1 MGRLII
7 LLGGN
12 QGNITETF
20 RRVVTKLNDKLG
32 SVTEISG
39 YYESEPWGFESKHNF
54 INQVVEIDCSMPATE
69 VIKTTQS
76 VEREFGRIKKSG
88 KGYSSRPIDI
98 DILFFDNLIVDST
111 ELIIPHPRLHER
123 MFTLLPLSEKWAGY
137 IHPVKNRTI
146 LQLLEKSEDKGWV
159 KRIQSQGEQ

>member
-39 YYESEPWGFESKHNF
+39 YYESEPWGFESEQNF
-54 INQVVEIDCSMPATE
+54 INQVVEIDCSISATE
-69 VIKTTQS
+69 VIKATQS
-76 VEREFGRIKKSG
+76 IEREFGREKKSG
-88 KGYSSRPIDI
+88 KGYTSRPIDI
-98 DILFFDNLIVDST
+98 DILFFDNLIVDSP
-111 ELIIPHPRLHER
+111 ELTIPHPRLHKR
-123 MFTLLPLSEKWAGY
+123 RFTLLPLAEKWADFV
-137 IHPVKNRTI
+137 HPVKNKTV
-146 LQLLEKSEDKGWV
+146 LQLLDECSDEGWV
-159 KRIQSQGEQ
+159 VRVNDEIG

>member
-39 YYESEPWGFESKHNF
+39 YYESEPWGFESEQNF
-54 INQVVEIDCSMPATE
+54 INQVVEIDCSISATE
-69 VIKTTQS
+69 VIKATQS
-76 VEREFGRIKKSG
+76 IEREFGREKKSG
-88 KGYSSRPIDI
+88 KGYTSRPIDI
-98 DILFFDNLIVDST
+98 DILFFDNFIVDSP
-111 ELIIPHPRLHER
+111 ELTIPHPRLHKR
-123 MFTLLPLSEKWAGY
+123 RFTLLPLAEKWADF
-137 IHPVKNRTI
+137 IHPVKNKRV
-146 LQLLEKSEDKGWV
+146 LQLLDECSDEGWV
-159 KRIQSQGEQ
+159 VRVNDEIG